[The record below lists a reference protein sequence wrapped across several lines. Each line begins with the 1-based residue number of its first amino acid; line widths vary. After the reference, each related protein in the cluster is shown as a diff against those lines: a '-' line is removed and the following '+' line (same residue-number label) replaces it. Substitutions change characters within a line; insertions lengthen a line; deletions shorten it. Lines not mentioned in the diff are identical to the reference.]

1 MPDFLHPFD
10 HPKGERDAKGRFEPF
25 DVPRRVMPQIEEA
38 DYPAL
43 FEYLEQNGVTTEP
56 RLFHPDELSIHQ
68 QMERL
73 SVAKMPLEVARKP
86 VLASADLY
94 VLDGNHRLEWHRL
107 EGVMVDAIVLSASFA
122 EAIELLCHFPM
133 VKTVGAYTRGAQ

>member
-1 MPDFLHPFD
+1 MVAGLRGSSSGIPASTLPTRSAPTSAPFVKMPP
-10 HPKGERDAKGRFEPF
+10 PKRANFEVQVFSQTRDA
-25 DVPRRVMPQIEEA
+25 
-38 DYPAL
+38 L
-43 FEYLEQNGVTTEP
+43 
-56 RLFHPDELSIHQ
+56 RLAPHY
-68 QMERL
+68 
-73 SVAKMPLEVARKP
+73 
-86 VLASADLY
+86 DLY